1 MKRERYEMLRRYTY
15 WSPGPPA
22 PPPMPVA
29 SNPNPQSWTWG
40 ELASCPTDGPPSQA
54 APVKPKVKYDASK
67 PMSEYIDRLL
77 ASETDKARLKWL
89 QTYKRCVLAP
99 HVRDAIEEAL
109 VMVLMKDKF
118 DKWGVFDHFEKGIS
132 NSILLSGPPGTGKT
146 MIGESIAAVLGMN
159 LMVLDSGVLESHLMG
174 EAEKNIKENF
184 KKAKE
189 ENAAILL
196 DECDSLLYD
205 RSAVGMILGRE
216 INTLLTEIERFE
228 GVVILTTNRLG
239 YLDPALQRRI
249 ILKIEIPFPTEEARL
264 QIWKNLIP
272 EKTPTAELNYD
283 WLAAQELSGGEI
295 KNAILLAIR
304 KAIAQR
310 KGRLDMD
317 CLKDA
322 VRFVINSANDYLKQ
336 KPKQMGFSDCRVV
349 GG

>member
-1 MKRERYEMLRRYTY
+1 MTTIQFNQGRRAYC
-15 WSPGPPA
+15 WEAGEVEVDLPSAPA
-22 PPPMPVA
+22 
-29 SNPNPQSWTWG
+29 
-40 ELASCPTDGPPSQA
+40 
-54 APVKPKVKYDASK
+54 KPKVKYDASK
-67 PMSEYIDRLL
+67 PMSEYIDELV
-77 ASETDKARLKWL
+77 SHETDPDRLKWL
-89 QTYKRCVLAP
+89 KTYKRCVLAP
-99 HVRDAIEEAL
+99 HVKSAIEEAL
-109 VMVLMKDKF
+109 TMILMKDQF
-118 DKWGVFDHFEKGIS
+118 DKWGVFEHFEKGIS

-184 KKAKE
+184 KKATD
-189 ENAAILL
+189 ENAVILL

-239 YLDPALQRRI
+239 FLDPALQRRI
-249 ILKIEIPFPTEEARL
+249 IMKIEIPLPTEEARF
-264 QIWKNLIP
+264 QIWQNLIP
-272 EKTPTAELNYD
+272 EKTPKAELNYH

-304 KAIAQR
+304 KAVALR
-310 KGRLDMD
+310 KDKLDMD
-317 CLKDA
+317 CLKEA
-322 VRFVINSANDYLKQ
+322 VRFVIQSANDYLRQ
-336 KPKQMGFSDCRVV
+336 KPRQMAYSDCRVV